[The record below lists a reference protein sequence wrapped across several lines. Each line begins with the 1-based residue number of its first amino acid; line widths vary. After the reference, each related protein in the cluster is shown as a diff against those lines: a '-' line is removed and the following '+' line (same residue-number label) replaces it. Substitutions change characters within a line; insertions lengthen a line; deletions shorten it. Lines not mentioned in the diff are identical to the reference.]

1 MKVKVYSDLH
11 IETNREVCFHP
22 GEGNVLLLAGDI
34 LTAKSLQT
42 KGELGTAYRTFL
54 KQCSKNYDKVLY
66 VAGNHEHYQ
75 YNIFSTH
82 NDIRKHLPDNIIL
95 MENDTIRIDDWV
107 FIGSTLWTDFNNQNA
122 SDMFA
127 VKQMIND
134 YRYIRIGKNFRKL
147 LPEDVLKI
155 HLKSRTYIEQQLQK
169 HKDDKVFVITHH
181 APTAQSIHPR
191 FKGNVSNAAYFTDL
205 SNLIMNNP
213 QIKYWVSGHTHHA
226 TDYYVEN
233 CRCICNPRGY
243 YLYEQAN
250 GFNPDLEILC

>member
-11 IETNREVCFHP
+11 LEINTETCFIP
-22 GEGNVLLLAGDI
+22 GEGNILILGGDI
-34 LTAKSLQT
+34 LTAKSL
-42 KGELGTAYRTFL
+42 KSKSELGIAYKTFL

-75 YNIFSTH
+75 YKITNTH
-82 NDIRKHLPDNIIL
+82 RDIREHLPDNIIL

-107 FIGSTLWTDFNNQNA
+107 FIGSTFWTDFNNQNA

-134 YRYIRIGKNFRKL
+134 YRYIRIGENFRKL
-147 LPEDVLKI
+147 QPQDVLKI
-155 HLKSRTYIEQQLQK
+155 HLESKKYLLEQLQK
-169 HKDDKVFVITHH
+169 HKNDKVFVITHH
-181 APTAQSIHPR
+181 APTAKSIHPR

-205 SNLIMNNP
+205 SGIILENP

-226 TDYYVEN
+226 TDYMVGD

-243 YLYEQAN
+243 YLYEKAN
-250 GFNPDLEILC
+250 GFNPDFELEI